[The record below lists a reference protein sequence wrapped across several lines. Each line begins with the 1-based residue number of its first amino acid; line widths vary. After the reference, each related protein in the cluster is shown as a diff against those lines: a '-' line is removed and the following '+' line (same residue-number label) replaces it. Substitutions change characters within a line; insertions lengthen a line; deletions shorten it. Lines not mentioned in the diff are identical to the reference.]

1 MTQVELL
8 ATGLTEEGLGSMHYQ
23 GLLVVAELLGFLH
36 TKVVELRL
44 GREDR
49 LVLLGQT

>member
-8 ATGLTEEGLGSMHYQ
+8 ATDEGPGSMHHLV
-23 GLLVVAELLGFLH
+23 LLVVAELLGFLH